1 MQALPGGGQRFIFS
15 FVLLN
20 GCHACELAGHAQ
32 VAFDFS
38 AAGRFLGTKLLR
50 LTEKG

>member
-1 MQALPGGGQRFIFS
+1 MLWPARARASNDREEKQ
-15 FVLLN
+15 
-20 GCHACELAGHAQ
+20 HARA
-32 VAFDFS
+32 DFS